1 MVNRSIECIKQTK
14 IIIMKYNASCSSQEV
29 IHLLTYQSKVVF
41 KLKVCITSHLICQF
55 VVTKIDQVQP
65 EQD

>member
-1 MVNRSIECIKQTK
+1 
-14 IIIMKYNASCSSQEV
+14 MKYNASCSSQEV

-41 KLKVCITSHLICQF
+41 KLKVCITSRLICQF